1 MLCLINVCL
10 IVYWLLDVDVDMDN
24 LFSLGLD
31 LRWVLLFCY
40 LTLVKIILCY
50 LFHFLGLVFDDN

>member
-10 IVYWLLDVDVDMDN
+10 FVYWLLDVDVDMDN

-31 LRWVLLFCY
+31 LRWVL
-40 LTLVKIILCY
+40 
-50 LFHFLGLVFDDN
+50 

>member
-10 IVYWLLDVDVDMDN
+10 FVYWLLDVDMDN

>member
-10 IVYWLLDVDVDMDN
+10 FVYWLLDVDVDMDN

-50 LFHFLGLVFDDN
+50 LFHFLRLVFDDN